1 MFNKV
6 FSIDNDKALVERT
19 LEELKSKPYFQ
30 EILDLDF
37 NEGLIKGE
45 LFQYRLFNALGS
57 SPFTF
62 IKVYGSYDILN
73 GNLRISFGL
82 NRLFY
87 IVTAVLAIIALIP
100 KYPAISRIEAFILI
114 LIWAV
119 ISTVISN
126 RTGHNLIKTL
136 NKYYS
141 GKWRLHWRRTTTYIN
156 HDWRLQLLVIFKI

>member
-1 MFNKV
+1 MPCGTRAIAKLVRHNDMFNKV

-37 NEGLIKGE
+37 NQGLIKGE

-87 IVTAVLAIIALIP
+87 IVTAVLASIALIP
-100 KYPAISRIEAFILI
+100 KYPAISRAEALILI

-119 ISTVISN
+119 LSTVIST

-141 GKWRLHWRRTTTYIN
+141 G
-156 HDWRLQLLVIFKI
+156 